1 MKIPELSCSI
11 EVFCTINPSEDLQKI
26 ETAILNIFPD
36 IEINKNNMQITGVSK
51 KIESLS
57 RIFEIIHNRRIIDA
71 YRRTLN
77 QNLSGNSTW
86 FYLNRQ
92 AAYVD
97 VIALCNEEDE
107 SPLGPIKIILDSQQI
122 EQVIDWLTSFTG
134 NPRLTP

>member
-11 EVFCTINPSEDLQKI
+11 EVFCSINPSEDLQKI

-36 IEINKNNMQITGVSK
+36 IEIKNTNMEIIGTSK

-57 RIFEIIHNRRIIDA
+57 KIFEVVHNRRIKNT
-71 YRRTLN
+71 YRRILN
-77 QNLSGNSTW
+77 QNLSNNSTW

-107 SPLGPIKIILDSQQI
+107 SPLGPIEIVLDSDRI
-122 EQVIDWLTSFTG
+122 EQVIDWLTSYTDDS
-134 NPRLTP
+134 RLIP

>member
-36 IEINKNNMQITGVSK
+36 IEINKNNMQITGISK

-57 RIFEIIHNRRIIDA
+57 RIFEIIHNRRITNV

-77 QNLSGNSTW
+77 QNLSENSTW

-107 SPLGPIKIILDSQQI
+107 SPLGPIEIILDSQQI

>member
-57 RIFEIIHNRRIIDA
+57 RIFEIIHNRRITDV

-107 SPLGPIKIILDSQQI
+107 SPLGPIEIILDSQQI

>member
-57 RIFEIIHNRRIIDA
+57 RIFEIIHNRRITDV

-77 QNLSGNSTW
+77 QNLSENSTW

-107 SPLGPIKIILDSQQI
+107 SPLGPIEIILDSQQI

>member
-11 EVFCTINPSEDLQKI
+11 EVFCAINPSEDLQKI
-26 ETAILNIFPD
+26 ETSILNIFPD

-57 RIFEIIHNRRIIDA
+57 RIFEIIHNRRITDV

-77 QNLSGNSTW
+77 QNLSGRSTW

-107 SPLGPIKIILDSQQI
+107 SPLGAIEIILDSHQI
-122 EQVIDWLTSFTG
+122 EQVIDWLTSYTN

>member
-11 EVFCTINPSEDLQKI
+11 EVFCAINPSEDLQKI
-26 ETAILNIFPD
+26 ETSILNIFPD

-57 RIFEIIHNRRIIDA
+57 RIFEIIHNRRITDV

-107 SPLGPIKIILDSQQI
+107 SPLGPIEIILDSQQI
-122 EQVIDWLTSFTG
+122 EHVIDWLTSYTN

>member
-36 IEINKNNMQITGVSK
+36 IEINKNNMQITGISK

-107 SPLGPIKIILDSQQI
+107 SPLGPIEIILDSQQI

>member
-1 MKIPELSCSI
+1 M
-11 EVFCTINPSEDLQKI
+11 VW
-26 ETAILNIFPD
+26 AI
-36 IEINKNNMQITGVSK
+36 
-51 KIESLS
+51 
-57 RIFEIIHNRRIIDA
+57 
-71 YRRTLN
+71 

-107 SPLGPIKIILDSQQI
+107 SPLGPIEIILDSQQI
-122 EQVIDWLTSFTG
+122 EQVIDWLTSYTD

>member
-1 MKIPELSCSI
+1 
-11 EVFCTINPSEDLQKI
+11 
-26 ETAILNIFPD
+26 
-36 IEINKNNMQITGVSK
+36 MQITGISK

-57 RIFEIIHNRRIIDA
+57 RIFEIIHNRRITNV

-77 QNLSGNSTW
+77 QNLSENSTW

-107 SPLGPIKIILDSQQI
+107 SPLGPIEIILDSQQI

>member
-11 EVFCTINPSEDLQKI
+11 EVCCSINPSEDLQKI

-36 IEINKNNMQITGVSK
+36 IEINKNKMQITGVSK

-57 RIFEIIHNRRIIDA
+57 RIFEIIHNRRITNV

-77 QNLSGNSTW
+77 QNLSENSTW

-122 EQVIDWLTSFTG
+122 EQVIDWLTSYRD

>member
-57 RIFEIIHNRRIIDA
+57 RIFEIIHNRRITDV

-107 SPLGPIKIILDSQQI
+107 SPLGPIEITLDSQQI

>member
-36 IEINKNNMQITGVSK
+36 IEINKNNMQITAISK

-57 RIFEIIHNRRIIDA
+57 RIFEIIHNRRITDV

-107 SPLGPIKIILDSQQI
+107 SPLGPIEIILDSQQI
-122 EQVIDWLTSFTG
+122 EHVIDWLTSYT
-134 NPRLTP
+134 NSPRLTP

>member
-36 IEINKNNMQITGVSK
+36 IEIDKNNMQITGISK

-57 RIFEIIHNRRIIDA
+57 RIFEIIHNRRITNV

-77 QNLSGNSTW
+77 QNLSENSTW

-107 SPLGPIKIILDSQQI
+107 SPLGPIEIILDSQQI

>member
-11 EVFCTINPSEDLQKI
+11 EVFCAINPSEDLQKI
-26 ETAILNIFPD
+26 ETIILNIFPD

-122 EQVIDWLTSFTG
+122 EQVIDWLTSYRD

>member
-1 MKIPELSCSI
+1 MKIPELSCNI
-11 EVFCTINPSEDLQKI
+11 EVFCTINPSEDLRKI

-36 IEINKNNMQITGVSK
+36 IEINKNKMQITGVSK

-57 RIFEIIHNRRIIDA
+57 RIFEIIHNRRITDA

-122 EQVIDWLTSFTG
+122 EQVIDWLTSYRD

>member
-57 RIFEIIHNRRIIDA
+57 RIFEIIHNRRITDA

-107 SPLGPIKIILDSQQI
+107 SPLGPIEIILDSQQI

>member
-11 EVFCTINPSEDLQKI
+11 EVFCSINPSEDLQKI

-36 IEINKNNMQITGVSK
+36 IEIKNTNVKITGTSK

-57 RIFEIIHNRRIIDA
+57 KIFEVIHNRRITNT
-71 YRRTLN
+71 YRRILN
-77 QNLSGNSTW
+77 QNLSNNSTW

-107 SPLGPIKIILDSQQI
+107 SPLGPIEIVLNSDQI
-122 EQVIDWLTSFTG
+122 EQVIDWLTSYTG
-134 NPRLTP
+134 NSRLIP

>member
-107 SPLGPIKIILDSQQI
+107 SPLGPIEIILDSQQI

>member
-57 RIFEIIHNRRIIDA
+57 RIFEIIHNRRITDV

-77 QNLSGNSTW
+77 QNLSGRSTW

-122 EQVIDWLTSFTG
+122 EHVIDWLTSYTN

>member
-1 MKIPELSCSI
+1 MKIPELSCNI
-11 EVFCTINPSEDLQKI
+11 EVFCTINPSEDLRKI

-36 IEINKNNMQITGVSK
+36 IEINKNNMQITGISK

-57 RIFEIIHNRRIIDA
+57 RIFEIIHNRRITDV

-77 QNLSGNSTW
+77 QNLSENSTW

-107 SPLGPIKIILDSQQI
+107 SPLGPIEIILDSQQI
-122 EQVIDWLTSFTG
+122 EQVIDWLTSYTD

>member
-11 EVFCTINPSEDLQKI
+11 EVFCAINPSEDLQKI
-26 ETAILNIFPD
+26 ETIILNIFPD

-107 SPLGPIKIILDSQQI
+107 SPLGPIEIILDSQQI
-122 EQVIDWLTSFTG
+122 EQVIDWLTSYTD

>member
-1 MKIPELSCSI
+1 MKTPELSCSV
-11 EVFCTINPSEDLQKI
+11 EVFCSINPSEDLQKI

-36 IEINKNNMQITGVSK
+36 IEINKNKMQITGISK

-57 RIFEIIHNRRIIDA
+57 RIFEIIHNRRIKTA
-71 YRRTLN
+71 YRRILN
-77 QNLSGNSTW
+77 QNLSGTSTW

-107 SPLGPIKIILDSQQI
+107 SPLGPIEIILDSKQI
-122 EQVIDWLTSFTG
+122 EQVIDWLTSFTD
-134 NPRLTP
+134 NPRLTH

>member
-1 MKIPELSCSI
+1 MKIPELSCNI

-57 RIFEIIHNRRIIDA
+57 RIFEIIHNRRITDV

-77 QNLSGNSTW
+77 QNLSENSTW

-107 SPLGPIKIILDSQQI
+107 SPLGPIEIILNSQQI
-122 EQVIDWLTSFTG
+122 EHVIDWLTSYTD

>member
-36 IEINKNNMQITGVSK
+36 IEINKNNTLITGVSK

-57 RIFEIIHNRRIIDA
+57 RIFETIHNRRITHA

-77 QNLSGNSTW
+77 QNLSENSTW

-107 SPLGPIKIILDSQQI
+107 SPLGPIEITLDSQQI

>member
-11 EVFCTINPSEDLQKI
+11 EVFCAINPSEDLQKI
-26 ETAILNIFPD
+26 ETIILNIFPD

-57 RIFEIIHNRRIIDA
+57 RIFEIIHNRRITDA

-122 EQVIDWLTSFTG
+122 EQVIDWLTSYRD

>member
-1 MKIPELSCSI
+1 MKIPELSCNI
-11 EVFCTINPSEDLQKI
+11 EVFCAINPSEDLQKI
-26 ETAILNIFPD
+26 ETIILNIFPD

-122 EQVIDWLTSFTG
+122 EQVIDWLTSYRD

>member
-36 IEINKNNMQITGVSK
+36 IEINKNNMQITGISK

-57 RIFEIIHNRRIIDA
+57 RIFEIIHNRRITNV

-77 QNLSGNSTW
+77 QNLSENSTW

>member
-1 MKIPELSCSI
+1 MKIPELSCNI
-11 EVFCTINPSEDLQKI
+11 EVFCAINPSEDLRKI

-36 IEINKNNMQITGVSK
+36 IEINKNNMQITGISK

-57 RIFEIIHNRRIIDA
+57 RIFEIIHNRRITDV

-122 EQVIDWLTSFTG
+122 EQVIDWLTSYRD

>member
-11 EVFCTINPSEDLQKI
+11 EVFCSINPSEDLQKI

-36 IEINKNNMQITGVSK
+36 IEIKNTNVEITGTSK

-57 RIFEIIHNRRIIDA
+57 KIFEVIHNRRITNT
-71 YRRTLN
+71 YRRILN
-77 QNLSGNSTW
+77 QNLSNNSTW

-107 SPLGPIKIILDSQQI
+107 SPLGPIEIVLNSDQI
-122 EQVIDWLTSFTG
+122 EQVIDWLTSYTG
-134 NPRLTP
+134 NSRLIP

>member
-1 MKIPELSCSI
+1 MKIPELSCNI
-11 EVFCTINPSEDLQKI
+11 EVFCAINPSEDLRKI

-36 IEINKNNMQITGVSK
+36 IEINKNKMQITGVSK

-57 RIFEIIHNRRIIDA
+57 RIFEIIHNRRITDV

-77 QNLSGNSTW
+77 QNLSENSTW

-107 SPLGPIKIILDSQQI
+107 SPLGPIEIILNSQQI
-122 EQVIDWLTSFTG
+122 EHVIDWLTSYTN